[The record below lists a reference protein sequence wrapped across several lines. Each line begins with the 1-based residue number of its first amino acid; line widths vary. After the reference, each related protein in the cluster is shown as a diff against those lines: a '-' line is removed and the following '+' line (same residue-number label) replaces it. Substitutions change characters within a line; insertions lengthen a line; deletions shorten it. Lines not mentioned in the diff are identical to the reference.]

1 MLSLVET
8 GALTLLWT
16 VAAECWIYADLRVR
30 DQLLPVIADGSALI
44 GGVLLILGAA
54 LGFTNYLVDSR
65 APDLLAAFVQAHV
78 HSKFMFLL
86 LLNVFM
92 IVVGSVIEIYS
103 AILVVVPLIT
113 PMGAAFGVDPVHLGI
128 IFLANLELG
137 YLAPPVG
144 LNLLLA
150 SYRFNRPMSEVARA
164 TLPFLLIL
172 TLGVLLITYVPAMS
186 LGLLHAMG
194 KG

>member
-1 MLSLVET
+1 
-8 GALTLLWT
+8 
-16 VAAECWIYADLRVR
+16 
-30 DQLLPVIADGSALI
+30 
-44 GGVLLILGAA
+44 
-54 LGFTNYLVDSR
+54 
-65 APDLLAAFVQAHV
+65 
-78 HSKFMFLL
+78 
-86 LLNVFM
+86 
-92 IVVGSVIEIYS
+92 VIEIYS

-113 PMGAAFGVDPVHLGI
+113 PMGAAFGVHPVHLGI

-150 SYRFNRPMSEVARA
+150 SYRFNRSMADVARA